1 MDTRLHAEC
10 EGGTQ
15 IGVKMLKACE
25 DHEDAAGAALATQ
38 RSRHRRGHGVQ
49 VHLRGGA
56 PAGRSALQR
65 IPAVQRPHG
74 VVLAGAA
81 LESRRHIFRA
91 LCDGAGDWKS
101 ERSCHHPGGGEDR
114 ENATSRWGRVLH
126 VSASGGA
133 RAEGRNFVRLAFQGI
148 AEGSQPKFRREVQI

>member
-25 DHEDAAGAALATQ
+25 EHEDAAGAALATQ

-91 LCDGAGDWKS
+91 LCDGALDRKS
-101 ERSCHHPGGGEDR
+101 ERSCHHLGDKGDGGQ
-114 ENATSRWGRVLH
+114 
-126 VSASGGA
+126 
-133 RAEGRNFVRLAFQGI
+133 EGRHLAKKKRIQGERYVSLGTRLARLF
-148 AEGSQPKFRREVQI
+148 ER